1 MARNLPHDDPTL
13 GAEHAAIIGTIGSG
27 KSFAEKWILGS
38 LYGERQILLM
48 NTKDDPNF
56 KHLDAVYVTHAMA
69 LNRYRDPARWPLL
82 IYTPVGSELNF
93 ETLDAVCQFA
103 YNRQNT
109 ILAIDE
115 VTQVTPPANPG
126 LGLLNAITRGRS
138 RHVSV
143 IACTQRPVK
152 VPPIVLSEASLIY
165 LFELRRRQDRET
177 VDDYTEDNFADRVR
191 RTKEQGE
198 KYTLGIYRAGEGG
211 IIYPDIQTALA
222 E

>member
-1 MARNLPHDDPTL
+1 MARNIPRDDPTL

-38 LYGERQILLM
+38 LYGERQIIVI
-48 NTKDDPNF
+48 NSKDDPNF
-56 KHLDAVYVTHAMA
+56 KGLDAVYVKHAMA
-69 LNRYRDPARWPLL
+69 LSRYRDPVRWPLL
-82 IYTPVGSELNF
+82 IYTPVASELNF
-93 ETLDAVCQFA
+93 DTLDAVCQWA

-152 VPPIVLSEASLIY
+152 VPPIVLSESSLIY

-191 RTKEQGE
+191 RTKDQGE
-198 KYTLGIYRAGEGG
+198 QYAVGVYRAGHGG
-211 IIYPDIQTALA
+211 IIYSDIQEALT